1 MPSWDPPAPSP
12 QMVWVA
18 RRHLTIA
25 YARGAQRLMWDT
37 EKRPLPDA
45 EAVAAVLAAQGRAR
59 MEDLSAALVL
69 VQAQHLDLDR
79 AEFELIGQLRSA
91 GVSDD
96 ALAAMLELPGPAQS
110 AARYQQLKAR
120 YQLPRA
126 ELPPVEPRSRPE
138 AAAEAARRARLRAE
152 GAATRAEQAR
162 HRIEEVHAASE
173 RGRGPSR
180 DDVELARARAT
191 EARLVAAE
199 SADRTMLGLLR
210 VAERLEASAAES
222 QELAMAGAG
231 RDHVIRAVRY
241 LQEARR
247 LRDLV
252 SGYRASSGSS
262 GADDLDCEDLD

>member
-1 MPSWDPPAPSP
+1 
-12 QMVWVA
+12 MVWVA

-25 YARGAQRLMWDT
+25 YARGARRLMWDT

-45 EAVAAVLAAQGRAR
+45 EAIAAVLAAAGHAR

-69 VQAQHLDLDR
+69 IQAQHLDLDR
-79 AEFELIGQLRSA
+79 AEFELIGQLRGA
-91 GVSDD
+91 GVIDD
-96 ALAAMLELPGPAQS
+96 ALAAMLELPGPAQA

-120 YQLPRA
+120 YQLARA
-126 ELPPVEPRSRPE
+126 EALPVEFPPRPE

-152 GAATRAEQAR
+152 GAATRTEQAR
-162 HRIEEVHAASE
+162 QRIEEVHAASQ
-173 RGRGPSR
+173 RGRGLNR
-180 DDVELARARAT
+180 DDVELAHARAA
-191 EARLVAAE
+191 EARLLAAE

-210 VAERLEASAAES
+210 VAERLEASAAEC

-231 RDHVIRAVRY
+231 RHHVIRAVRY

-252 SGYRASSGSS
+252 SGHQAASG
-262 GADDLDCEDLD
+262 GYCADDHDSEDLD